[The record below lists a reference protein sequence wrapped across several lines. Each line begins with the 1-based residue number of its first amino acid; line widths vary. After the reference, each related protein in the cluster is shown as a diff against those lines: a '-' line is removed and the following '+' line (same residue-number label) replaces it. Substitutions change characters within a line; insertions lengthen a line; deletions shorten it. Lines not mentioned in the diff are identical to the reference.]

1 MKTPERMSWKELLAT
16 EAQIA
21 KAMARAKQRE
31 REALLEQMA
40 AIAGKHGLTLREVF
54 A

>member
-1 MKTPERMSWKELLAT
+1 MKSPERMSWKELLAA

-21 KAMARAKQRE
+21 RAMTHAKQRE
-31 REALLEQMA
+31 REVLLEQMA
-40 AIAGKHGLTLREVF
+40 AIAAQHGLTLREVF